1 MKVPVQ
7 MHDEK
12 QLYIMDIE
20 AIRRIPISE
29 VMSKLGYAP
38 LSRSRGGTQLL
49 YRSPFR
55 EDRNASFSVSTT
67 RNVWNDFGTSKCGDV
82 IALAREICGGCSFR
96 EAVRWLEEISGRPY
110 TGVPERAL
118 HENLPDMF
126 QAAIEDTRVEPLRH
140 NALIGY
146 LISRKIP
153 PDIGRKYCKE
163 VHYTV
168 RGRRFF
174 GICFLNIL
182 GGMEIRSASFKGC
195 HGVKAPSVIH
205 LSKERRTPGCCVFEG
220 FMDFLSYMALR
231 ERGDFSLIQEEP
243 CDCIVMNSTSLARKT
258 VPFIEVYERAYCYF
272 DNDAAGHAA
281 FERLRDVLGEKAY
294 SMSAGYADCN
304 DLNDA
309 LMYNLPSGL
318 V

>member
-1 MKVPVQ
+1 
-7 MHDEK
+7 
-12 QLYIMDIE
+12 MDIE
-20 AIRRIPISE
+20 EIRRIPISE
-29 VMSKLGYAP
+29 VMSKLGHAP

-82 IALAREICGGCSFR
+82 IDLAVEIRGGCSFR
-96 EAVRWLEEISGRPY
+96 EAVRWLEDISGRPSP
-110 TGVPERAL
+110 VPEQVIR
-118 HENLPDMF
+118 ENTPDLSQSM
-126 QAAIEDTRVEPLRH
+126 IEDTRVGLLTH

-146 LISRKIP
+146 LVSRKIP

-231 ERGDFSLIQEEP
+231 ERGDFSLIQEEL

-258 VPFIEVYERAYCYF
+258 IPFIEVYERAYCYF

-281 FERLRDVLGEKAY
+281 FERLRAVLGEKAY